1 MNIPVLNLGN
11 KNVDQCPWP
20 CSCACVADFEQVCI
34 CWNTD
39 SYSNLSCFMLQL
51 VFNLQFDTCSVHFSF
66 VFLEILSAIAVLERY
81 IRKRLFEWN
90 LNFWSRQD
98 YPLEILVLSKYS
110 FIRIYFKS
118 GDIRMKIVY
127 ASVRCGF
134 RIPATSEVK
143 MFLRIVN
150 SFQLLTFVTRTLF

>member
-1 MNIPVLNLGN
+1 MSLALFL
-11 KNVDQCPWP
+11 CL
-20 CSCACVADFEQVCI
+20 C
-34 CWNTD
+34 CWLWAGMYLLKYRFLFK
-39 SYSNLSCFMLQL
+39 SFVFHASI

-66 VFLEILSAIAVLERY
+66 VFLEILFAIAVLERY
-81 IRKRLFEWN
+81 IRKILFEWN

-110 FIRIYFKS
+110 FIRIYFQS
-118 GDIRMKIVY
+118 GDIPMKIVY

-134 RIPATSEVK
+134 RIPATSEVE